1 MLPPHNCS
9 SLVLASLI
17 PLKIV
22 LLSCLAAHRQAYLVR
37 KMPARLFS
45 SLVCFLAQPEF
56 LPSNSE
62 FFPIFPGLFHGSLA
76 HLLGIRLPGVL
87 QAVSWE
93 ASKEALGRKWDLNK
107 SYLLQEEKG
116 IEFVIQ
122 WTHSAMWETLVLNYF
137 KLEKQNKY

>member
-22 LLSCLAAHRQAYLVR
+22 LLNCLAAHRQAYLVR

-45 SLVCFLAQPEF
+45 SLVCFLAQLEF

-62 FFPIFPGLFHGSLA
+62 FFPIFPGLLGGSLA

-93 ASKEALGRKWDLNK
+93 ASKEAPGRKWDFEK
-107 SYLLQEEKG
+107 ILLTSREKRHR
-116 IEFVIQ
+116 ICDSVNSFSNVEDISSQ
-122 WTHSAMWETLVLNYF
+122 LL
-137 KLEKQNKY
+137 

>member
-1 MLPPHNCS
+1 MLLPHNCS

-17 PLKIV
+17 TLKIV
-22 LLSCLAAHRQAYLVR
+22 LFNCLAAHRQAYLVR
-37 KMPARLFS
+37 KIPARLFS

-62 FFPIFPGLFHGSLA
+62 FFPIFPGLLHGSLA
-76 HLLGIRLPGVL
+76 HLLGIRLSGVL

-93 ASKEALGRKWDLNK
+93 ASKEAPGRKWDFKKK
-107 SYLLQEEKG
+107 SYLLQEKKG

-122 WTHSAMWETLVLNYF
+122 
-137 KLEKQNKY
+137 